1 MVAIE
6 LIDLDFFAYHGVH
19 EEEKINGNN
28 FLVNV
33 RVEGHF
39 QGAVEHDDLEKT
51 INYETLYAIIA
62 AEMEI
67 RSKLLEHV
75 AGRIKQN
82 IIQQFPEIKRIVIS
96 IEKLNPPI
104 KGKCKATRVSLS
116 ETY

>member
-1 MVAIE
+1 MVTIE

-19 EEEKINGNN
+19 EEEKLAGNN
-28 FLVNV
+28 FLVNLK
-33 RVEGHF
+33 VEGDF

-62 AEMEI
+62 AEMEV
-67 RSKLLEHV
+67 RSNLLEHV
-75 AGRIKQN
+75 AGRIKRN
-82 IIQQFPEIKRIVIS
+82 IIGQFPEIKRIEIS

-104 KGKCKATRVSLS
+104 KGKCKATRVTLT